1 MTVVMED
8 EDDRRLLDII
18 GDVQA
23 LNAYL
28 HGTSRKA
35 IDEEDLDRTTF
46 SSASSLFASTTSTT
60 LKDVTK
66 HLGSPGV
73 EGLPLSNSL
82 HFLEEDGSSPGT
94 ETELGE
100 EQPFDILQKSLQEAN
115 ITEQTLAQEAF
126 LESSSGLS
134 PGHLFATQVANDTSN
149 LGNMGLSQFPPF
161 SGVQSH
167 NNNPSGP
174 IQLLGSFNTQPSV
187 MTINHLDRSQI
198 LLKHGQSSSPN
209 VGSGLFVQRQAN
221 SANLGSGNIFNNSL
235 SGHMSLPFKGCEM
248 QTALPLQN
256 IIIQRTPSQPL
267 GNQKGPINIQPKPMV
282 DGRHAVY
289 SVNSVGV
296 QQQSNPFVPVSS
308 SQMDQQQMTV
318 SIINQPGMSKIV
330 HPGGI
335 ASSIHQHPSCLPHN
349 QFLLPTS
356 RPITSSNANQGMQTL
371 NGQAGQSQAIVNSS
385 EPSAQVASNT
395 PYSESIFP
403 QHGTPVQLI
412 AGQNLMSPRGQF
424 IVHQQVSPAVVH
436 LAAPQPD
443 MSKVR
448 ANVPLGTIHGMQ
460 IQNQFAVVQSN
471 SPIPSSYET
480 QSQPSVQGFNSQ
492 QILLSQGQVQPQC
505 PPSVGH
511 QFLIPLGS
519 NQQQDNSSLQQQQ
532 FGQNQVT
539 LEAQVQTS
547 PGLSSKPQ
555 EPRQGHMANLLNKK
569 VLKSSGGPTPL
580 VENGPPN
587 KVAGHSI
594 LQHGVRASAAKKR
607 QASHQLTKS
616 TFILEQL
623 QKDQASVQTADRDH
637 FSSLD
642 DAIRRLLPYHVFQ
655 GSLPSEEEF
664 TKVDEEFEAVAK
676 QVLLRTKAMLNKYRW
691 LLLEEAKRLNPSS
704 EMVMIDRTFNQEERA
719 NLTRDKRLALMDPDG
734 FLEDFCCLTQT
745 KKEEP
750 VSSCSKDDPH
760 LEQKNVS
767 TPTETFR
774 TISLSKE
781 LPAST
786 SEKEAPISGHMQT
799 AIGSILEHKNS
810 QNCMSPGQ
818 THAVGHTDSALEA
831 AVNSILDP

>member
-1 MTVVMED
+1 MHWSLSHPPDSTASPTTAPSRWGSPPAHISPALSHWDAPSSRGSRTLPLLSARAALPRRPLMRWRGNPVDRALLFRDVVMED

-35 IDEEDLDRTTF
+35 
-46 SSASSLFASTTSTT
+46 STT

-66 HLGSPGV
+66 HLGSPGA

-134 PGHLFATQVANDTSN
+134 PGHLFATQVANDTTN

-167 NNNPSGP
+167 NNNPGGP
-174 IQLLGSFNTQPSV
+174 IQLLSSFNTQPSV

-267 GNQKGPINIQPKPMV
+267 GNQKGPISIQPKPMV

-296 QQQSNPFVPVSS
+296 QQQSSPFVPVSS

-335 ASSIHQHPSCLPHN
+335 TSSIHQHPSCLPHN

-356 RPITSSNANQGMQTL
+356 RPITSSNASQGMQTL
-371 NGQAGQSQAIVNSS
+371 NGQAGQTS
-385 EPSAQVASNT
+385 EPSPQVSSNT

-492 QILLSQGQVQPQC
+492 QSC
-505 PPSVGH
+505 FH
-511 QFLIPLGS
+511 
-519 NQQQDNSSLQQQQ
+519 
-532 FGQNQVT
+532 
-539 LEAQVQTS
+539 
-547 PGLSSKPQ
+547 
-555 EPRQGHMANLLNKK
+555 
-569 VLKSSGGPTPL
+569 
-580 VENGPPN
+580 
-587 KVAGHSI
+587 
-594 LQHGVRASAAKKR
+594 
-607 QASHQLTKS
+607 
-616 TFILEQL
+616 
-623 QKDQASVQTADRDH
+623 
-637 FSSLD
+637 
-642 DAIRRLLPYHVFQ
+642 
-655 GSLPSEEEF
+655 
-664 TKVDEEFEAVAK
+664 
-676 QVLLRTKAMLNKYRW
+676 
-691 LLLEEAKRLNPSS
+691 
-704 EMVMIDRTFNQEERA
+704 
-719 NLTRDKRLALMDPDG
+719 RDK
-734 FLEDFCCLTQT
+734 F
-745 KKEEP
+745 
-750 VSSCSKDDPH
+750 SNS
-760 LEQKNVS
+760 
-767 TPTETFR
+767 
-774 TISLSKE
+774 
-781 LPAST
+781 
-786 SEKEAPISGHMQT
+786 APK
-799 AIGSILEHKNS
+799 A
-810 QNCMSPGQ
+810 
-818 THAVGHTDSALEA
+818 
-831 AVNSILDP
+831 